1 MASLVSSDTT
11 HGEPS
16 FVPRNASIASGIAG
30 KVIANG
36 WGGSK
41 SLSTSR
47 KRTARRCYDHQDL
60 RAICLLSR
68 PAVAWINAIET
79 GLARDRARRVPGGR
93 RENAWTVGLGTRQFS
108 HLERCLRSALQFGRP
123 REENSVFHAGRQSEL
138 EYCAPR
144 SIGLCPQAAPMGVD
158 DGSANREP
166 HSHSTSLCRVKWRE
180 DPIEMFRINSWSR
193 IANCDEEAVRL
204 A

>member
-16 FVPRNASIASGIAG
+16 FVPRNASIASGVAG

-68 PAVAWINAIET
+68 PAVAWINAIEA
-79 GLARDRARRVPGGR
+79 GLARV
-93 RENAWTVGLGTRQFS
+93 
-108 HLERCLRSALQFGRP
+108 CLRSALQFGRP
-123 REENSVFHAGRQSEL
+123 REENSVFQAGRQGKL

-158 DGSANREP
+158 DGSTNRE
-166 HSHSTSLCRVKWRE
+166 SHSDSTGFCRVEWRE

>member
-16 FVPRNASIASGIAG
+16 FVPRNASIASGVAG

-47 KRTARRCYDHQDL
+47 KRTARRCYDHHDL

-93 RENAWTVGLGTRQFS
+93 RENAWTVGLDIRQFRVNAAFVRLS
-108 HLERCLRSALQFGRP
+108 NSEGRVRRTQSSTP
-123 REENSVFHAGRQSEL
+123 AGKVNWNI
-138 EYCAPR
+138 APR
-144 SIGLCPQAAPMGVD
+144 G
-158 DGSANREP
+158 
-166 HSHSTSLCRVKWRE
+166 
-180 DPIEMFRINSWSR
+180 
-193 IANCDEEAVRL
+193 RL
-204 A
+204 ASAHKRPPWASMMDRQIESPIPIPLVFVV